1 MLELVTA
8 RARTRGKSPV
18 EFTYQ
23 AVGRLRP
30 RKVLDKEGNPV
41 KRADG
46 SEVEV
51 DDVETNAVTSDF
63 QDVLNLFGSLNAEER
78 GNREPLQMAIDFA
91 LEGFNYTS
99 RKNAAP
105 VTEQVTEDE
114 LTPVT
119 AALVEKQIMDETGAT
134 TWRRTVTQAA
144 KMFESDRLEY
154 AQKTPQYKKLLATGW
169 KYPEKAA

>member
-1 MLELVTA
+1 MSLELVTA

-30 RKVLDKEGNPV
+30 RKVLDKDQNPV

-51 DDVETNAVTSDF
+51 DDVETTSLTEDF
-63 QDVLNLFGSLNAEER
+63 NDVLTLLGSLTEEER
-78 GNREPLQMAIDFA
+78 GKRTPLQMAIDST
-91 LEGFNYTS
+91 LEGFNYNS

-114 LTPVT
+114 LTPITV
-119 AALVEKQIMDETGAT
+119 AFVEKQLMTDTEAT
-134 TWRRTVTQAA
+134 TWRRTITQAA
-144 KMFESDRLEY
+144 KLMEMERLDY
-154 AQKTPQYKKLLATGW
+154 VKLAPQYKKLLATGW
-169 KYPEKAA
+169 KYPAAA